1 MANNSMPWVAV
12 EGGITRQRL
21 ILATAGTML
30 ALLLAALDQTVVGT
44 ALPRIV
50 SELHGVDLYPWVITA
65 YLVCST
71 SMTPIAGKLGDLFG
85 RKPVLLVAMIG
96 FLGGSALCGLA
107 GTMTQLIIFRAFQGL
122 FAGFIFGTV
131 FSVVADLYPPQQ
143 RGKIQGLL
151 GSVFSVASILGPP
164 TGGLLTDY
172 VSWRWVFY
180 VNVPVA
186 IVAVLFVAVAMPYSR
201 SKASWRDFDFRGA
214 AALIG
219 FMAPLMVALSLA
231 RGQGW
236 ASPLVDSLL
245 VLAAVMLGAFLFIES
260 RTATPIVPLW
270 LFKIRSFTIP
280 VLIVMFT
287 AFGMFATIIYGP
299 LLFQGVLGLSPTFS
313 GALTIPMSL
322 GQISAAVATGFAM
335 QHIAR
340 YRWLGVLG
348 IAFMVMG
355 LWNLSAVNV
364 NTDHLTA
371 IGDVLMIG
379 LGLGTTYPLTMLTV
393 QNSLPRQVVG
403 VASGQVQ
410 FFRAVGGTFAVAIL
424 GTILTQHWSGDLQSE
439 INLPSLPAQL
449 SVLANAL
456 HYVYLTAGLLVC
468 AGLVGSLFLREAKLA
483 AAKPAREAVQEPAV
497 ALPGEPVFVNAN
509 ATTAAVATGPVAANG
524 LGATVE
530 GVIER
535 VGLKYVASLEALERA
550 RAECISD
557 LRAVAA
563 ETGKVYE
570 SQLAA
575 KDLEIAA
582 LTRRA
587 EAAERQ
593 RAELDGRIYGLED
606 ELQKHQADLRGL
618 IQELQVMAEATERDR
633 AAVHRLAGLV
643 EPAGSLNS
651 PPGVPGDYRGGNS
664 K

>member
-1 MANNSMPWVAV
+1 MAWMSTSTEIP
-12 EGGITRQRL
+12 RRRL
-21 ILATAGTML
+21 ILATGGTML

-50 SELHGVDLYPWVITA
+50 SELHGVELYPWVITA

-107 GTMTQLIIFRAFQGL
+107 GTMTQLIVFRAFQGL

-186 IVAVLFVAVAMPYSR
+186 IVAVLFVAIAMPYSR
-201 SKASWRDFDFRGA
+201 TKASWRDIDFRGA

-219 FMAPLMVALSLA
+219 FMAPLMVALSMA
-231 RGQGW
+231 RSQGW

-245 VLAAVMLGAFLFIES
+245 VLTAVMLGAFLFIES
-260 RTATPIVPLW
+260 RTKTPIVPLW

-335 QHIAR
+335 QHIVR

-348 IAFMVMG
+348 IAFMIMG
-355 LWNLSAVNV
+355 LWNLSAVTV
-364 NTDHLTA
+364 DTDRLTA

-393 QNSLPRQVVG
+393 QNSLPRQIVG

-424 GTILTQHWSGDLQSE
+424 GTILTQRWSGDLQSE
-439 INLPSLPAQL
+439 LSLLALPAHL
-449 SVLANAL
+449 TALANAL
-456 HYVYLTAGLLVC
+456 HDVYLTAGVLVC
-468 AGLVGSLFLREAKLA
+468 VALVGSLFLREAKLTA
-483 AAKPAREAVQEPAV
+483 AQPAREPVREPAV
-497 ALPGEPVFVNAN
+497 ALPGEPVFVNAS
-509 ATTAAVATGPVAANG
+509 ATAITPTTATATAGANG
-524 LGATVE
+524 SGAVE
-530 GVIER
+530 VVIER
-535 VGLKYVASLEALERA
+535 IGLKYVASLEALERA
-550 RAECISD
+550 RADCIAD

-563 ETGKVYE
+563 ETAKVYE

-582 LTRRA
+582 LIRRA
-587 EAAERQ
+587 EGAERQ

-606 ELQKHQADLRGL
+606 ELLKHQADLRGL

-633 AAVHRLAGLV
+633 VAVRSLV
-643 EPAGSLNS
+643 GSVSEPAGSLTSS
-651 PPGVPGDYRGGNS
+651 PGEPGEYRGGNS